1 MSANFNINRNVNKI
15 LELPENLSEETF
27 SFSNGSYAQRL
38 ETGVAVGSFYGFR
51 YQGVYQNT
59 EDTYARDAENNIMY
73 NLNGEPIVMKNGTY
87 VCYPGDAKYED
98 INHDGKIDENDVV
111 YLGNCNPMVTGGGGV
126 NVKWKNLALT
136 IFFHYRLGQK
146 VINSARMDA
155 EAMYNRDNQ
164 STAVLNRWRTEGDQT
179 EIPRALYNYGLNYLG
194 SDRFVEDC
202 SFLRLKTLSLSYSIP
217 KNICKKMKIN
227 GLNIFV
233 TGYDLLTFTNYKGQD
248 PEVSLPSKVTDLSE
262 DDAQTPR
269 SRRFSFGFNINF

>member
-1 MSANFNINRNVNKI
+1 
-15 LELPENLSEETF
+15 
-27 SFSNGSYAQRL
+27 
-38 ETGVAVGSFYGFR
+38 
-51 YQGVYQNT
+51 
-59 EDTYARDAENNIMY
+59 
-73 NLNGEPIVMKNGTY
+73 
-87 VCYPGDAKYED
+87 
-98 INHDGKIDENDVV
+98 
-111 YLGNCNPMVTGGGGV
+111 MVTGGGGV

-136 IFFHYRLGQK
+136 IFFHYRFGQK

-202 SFLRLKTLSLSYSIP
+202 SFLRPKTLSLSYSIP